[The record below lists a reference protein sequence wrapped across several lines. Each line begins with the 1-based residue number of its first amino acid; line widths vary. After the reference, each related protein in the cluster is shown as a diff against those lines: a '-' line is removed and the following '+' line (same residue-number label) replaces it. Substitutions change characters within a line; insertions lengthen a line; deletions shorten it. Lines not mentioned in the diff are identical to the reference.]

1 MCCPLTKNWM
11 LTEQKERTANKQLP
25 RKMESNE
32 TKVW

>member
-11 LTEQKERTANKQLP
+11 LTERKETPANEQFP

-32 TKVW
+32 TKV